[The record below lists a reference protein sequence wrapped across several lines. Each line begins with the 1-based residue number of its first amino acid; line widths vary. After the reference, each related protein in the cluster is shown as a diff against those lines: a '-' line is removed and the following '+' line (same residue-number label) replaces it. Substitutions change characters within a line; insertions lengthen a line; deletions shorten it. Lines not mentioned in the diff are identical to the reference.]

1 MAGVRRALDRFL
13 RAHEPYP
20 AIVVDRHH
28 NLLAA
33 NDALAALLEG
43 VAEDLLEPPAN
54 AMRIALHPRG
64 MAPRVVNFA
73 EWSAHL
79 LARVRREATITG
91 DPQLASLYEEL
102 AAYPGVELQPPHGE
116 LTEAEIV
123 LPVRLRDADAELAF
137 FSTISP
143 LGTTADITLAE
154 LSIEAFYPANAHTAM
169 RMLRDVSPDPPPAP
183 NRSTDSENGG
193 SDTAPPS
200 TTR

>member
-28 NLLAA
+28 NLRAA
-33 NDALAALLEG
+33 TDALAVLLEG

-91 DPQLASLYEEL
+91 DPGLESLYEEL
-102 AAYPGVELQPPHGE
+102 AAYPGVELAPPHGD
-116 LTEAEIV
+116 LTEPEIV
-123 LPVRLRDADAELAF
+123 LPPRLRAPEGERAF
-137 FSTISP
+137 FGTIS
-143 LGTTADITLAE
+143 T
-154 LSIEAFYPANAHTAM
+154 
-169 RMLRDVSPDPPPAP
+169 
-183 NRSTDSENGG
+183 
-193 SDTAPPS
+193 
-200 TTR
+200 